1 MLSFFA
7 ADFSWQLAETAF
19 VQLEALVLTIPIFRL
34 LLDQERRPRHEVIGR
49 CGISIK
55 YSTSPERR
63 GEALWK
69 LGCSSC
75 RYIGSVSTG
84 AVSVFRVFIQAYAVF

>member
-34 LLDQERRPRHEVIGR
+34 LLDQERRP
-49 CGISIK
+49 
-55 YSTSPERR
+55 
-63 GEALWK
+63 
-69 LGCSSC
+69 
-75 RYIGSVSTG
+75 
-84 AVSVFRVFIQAYAVF
+84 